1 MIPEV
6 SRLPGEILN
15 QFLYYK
21 TQDVGKKYGF
31 YILNKC
37 EAPMKK
43 LVLLMV
49 ALLVLAGCAAKSG
62 VVSNGP
68 DTYLVSR
75 QAATNFANLDNL
87 KAKVLQEAN
96 EYCLS
101 QNKNIRVVNTSVS
114 PPDIM
119 GNLPRATVQF
129 MCLEKTDT
137 DSPSP

>member
-1 MIPEV
+1 
-6 SRLPGEILN
+6 
-15 QFLYYK
+15 
-21 TQDVGKKYGF
+21 
-31 YILNKC
+31 
-37 EAPMKK
+37 
-43 LVLLMV
+43 MV

-62 VVSNGP
+62 VVSDSP

-87 KAKVLQEAN
+87 KAEALQEAN

-101 QNKNIRVVNTSVS
+101 QNENIRVVKTSES
-114 PPDIM
+114 PHHIG
-119 GNLPRATVQF
+119 GNYARAAVQF

>member
-1 MIPEV
+1 LSEELL
-6 SRLPGEILN
+6 LPLDTLTWNEDGN
-15 QFLYYK
+15 SFYF
-21 TQDVGKKYGF
+21 GKKCGF
-31 YILNKC
+31 YILNKY

-75 QAATNFANLDNL
+75 QAKTNFANLDNL
-87 KAKVLQEAN
+87 KAEALQEAK

-101 QNKNIRVVNTSVS
+101 QNKNIRVVNTNVS
-114 PPDIM
+114 PPHVM
-119 GNLPRATVQF
+119 NNLPRASVQF

>member
-1 MIPEV
+1 
-6 SRLPGEILN
+6 
-15 QFLYYK
+15 
-21 TQDVGKKYGF
+21 
-31 YILNKC
+31 
-37 EAPMKK
+37 MKK

-75 QAATNFANLDNL
+75 QAKTNFANLDNL
-87 KAKVLQEAN
+87 KDEALQEAK

-101 QNKNIRVVNTSVS
+101 QNKNIRVVNTNVS
-114 PPDIM
+114 PPHVM
-119 GNLPRATVQF
+119 NNLPRASVQF